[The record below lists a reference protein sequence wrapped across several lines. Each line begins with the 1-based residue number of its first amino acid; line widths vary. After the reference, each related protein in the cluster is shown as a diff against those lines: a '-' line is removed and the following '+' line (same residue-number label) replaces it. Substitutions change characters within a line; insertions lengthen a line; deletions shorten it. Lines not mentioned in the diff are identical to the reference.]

1 LVISKKEKKVSRVGK
16 KPVEIPEKVEIT
28 LNGNTITVKGPK
40 GTLTREMF
48 EGYSVAVEGKN
59 VIVKP
64 ENEGEEHWAK
74 WGLLRVLINNM
85 VVGVSAG
92 YTKGLIIEGTGF
104 RFAVDGT
111 DKMTISAGYSHAV
124 RYIAP
129 KGITFGIEGQNKVTI
144 SGIDKQIVGQVAA
157 EIRSIRKP
165 EPYKGKGIRYD
176 NEVIVRKE
184 GKKSGKK

>member
-1 LVISKKEKKVSRVGK
+1 LSRLGK
-16 KPVEIPEKVEIT
+16 KPIAIPEKVEVT

-40 GTLTREMF
+40 GTLSREILD
-48 EGYSVAVEGKN
+48 GYSVAVEGKTI
-59 VIVKP
+59 VVKP
-64 ENEGEEHWAK
+64 KNEGEEYWAK

-85 VVGVSAG
+85 VVGVSTG
-92 YTKGLIIEGTGF
+92 YAKGLIIEGTGF
-104 RFAVDGT
+104 RFAIDGT
-111 DKMTISAGYSHAV
+111 SKMTITAGYSHAV

-129 KGITFGIEGQNKVTI
+129 QGITFGIEGQNKVTI
-144 SGIDKQIVGQVAA
+144 SGIDKQLVGQVAA

-176 NEVIVRKE
+176 NEVIIRKE

>member
-1 LVISKKEKKVSRVGK
+1 MSRVGK
-16 KPVEIPEKVEIT
+16 KSVSLPEKVEVT
-28 LNGNTITVKGPK
+28 LNGSNITVKGPK
-40 GTLTREMF
+40 GELTREVF
-48 EGYSVAVEGKN
+48 DGYSVVVEGKT
-59 VIVKP
+59 VTVKP
-64 ENEGEEHWAK
+64 NKDGEEYWAK
-74 WGLLRVLINNM
+74 WGLLRVLIDNM

-92 YTKGLIIEGTGF
+92 YVKGLIIEGTGF

-111 DKMTISAGYSHAV
+111 NKMTVNAGYSHSV

-129 KGITFGIEGQNKVTI
+129 KGITFAAEGQNKVTI
-144 SGIDKQIVGQVAA
+144 SGIDKQLVGQVAA